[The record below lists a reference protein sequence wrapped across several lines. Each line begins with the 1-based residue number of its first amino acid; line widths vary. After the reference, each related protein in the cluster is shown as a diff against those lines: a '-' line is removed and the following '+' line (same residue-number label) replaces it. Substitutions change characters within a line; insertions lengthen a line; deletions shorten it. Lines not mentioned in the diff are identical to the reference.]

1 MKVLFWMSSSF
12 DRKTAS
18 EHLLTAMVEA
28 LYEQGH
34 TVHIIQKDT
43 DGPLPRLP
51 AVLENLGVT
60 THCVPFIA
68 AQKSN
73 LIARYLADIK
83 YVWTCRKYIRKQD
96 AYGAAFMQ
104 STNVAGFVMHMLKHR
119 LPGVPVT
126 YNVQDIFPDNA
137 GFSGSL
143 KKGSL
148 PYKILAKI
156 QKYAYRRADHVITIS
171 EDMKDLLVAD
181 GAPAEKTEVIYN
193 WSYQDMPYNVK
204 ALDCAV
210 ARSLFPAETFNV
222 VYAGNIGVMQNVDIL
237 LQTAALMKDATDVAF
252 HIVGDGAYKEKLQ
265 NFARAQDLSNVV
277 FHPMQSSDLAPSLYM
292 TADINVIPLVEGV
305 YRTALPSKTATCLAC
320 GKPIIF
326 CIGKE
331 ARFAQ
336 LAEKEAACVCLDSK
350 DPQTLKS
357 AILSIR
363 AQTILSDD
371 TAKFFAEHFS
381 KTKNSRRYAQL
392 ITTQ

>member
-18 EHLLTAMVEA
+18 EHLLMAVVEA

-43 DGPLPRLP
+43 GGPLPKLP
-51 AVLENLGVT
+51 AKLERLGVT
-60 THCVPFIA
+60 TQCIPFVA
-68 AQKSN
+68 AQKRH

-83 YVWTCRKYIRKQD
+83 YVCACRKYICKD
-96 AYGAAFMQ
+96 VYGAAFMQ
-104 STNVAGFVMHMLKHR
+104 STNVAGFVMYMLKHR
-119 LPGVPVT
+119 LLGVPVT

-148 PYKILAKI
+148 PYKVLAKI
-156 QKYAYRRADHVITIS
+156 QRYAYKKADHLITIS
-171 EDMKDLLVAD
+171 EDMRDLLITD
-181 GAPAEKTEVIYN
+181 GALAEKTEVIYN
-193 WSYQDMPYNVK
+193 WSYQDTPYDAK
-204 ALDCAV
+204 ELDCTV

-222 VYAGNIGVMQNVDIL
+222 VYAGNIGVMQNVDLL
-237 LQTAALMKDATDVAF
+237 LQTAALMKDIADVAF
-252 HIVGDGAYKEKLQ
+252 HIVGDGACKEKLQ
-265 NFARAQDLSNVV
+265 NIAREQDLSNVM

-326 CIGKE
+326 CIGKDAKF
-331 ARFAQ
+331 AR
-336 LAEKEAACVCLDSK
+336 LAEKEAACICLDSN
-350 DPQTLKS
+350 DPQGLKD
-357 AILSIR
+357 AILTLRIKQ
-363 AQTILSDD
+363 AGDMD
-371 TAKFFAEHFS
+371 AFFAS
-381 KTKNSRRYAQL
+381 KFKRSVNSMRYAE
-392 ITTQ
+392 IISN